1 MTDLAVRRAFSAL
14 AVFAAAAALV
24 CLAGGETG
32 RALLALA
39 ALALAV
45 WRMKGA

>member
-1 MTDLAVRRAFSAL
+1 MIAARRAFAGLAL
-14 AVFAAAAALV
+14 FAAGAALV
-24 CLAGGETG
+24 CLAGGEVG